1 MRLDIEGKHMTLAPH
16 LMGWIAERLE
26 DLNTPYDDIYEARV
40 IFVQQGRREAVC
52 IELLLAEQ
60 SLHVT
65 QRGATPDAAVEAAF
79 RVVQQEL
86 HGVGAVGSNPRRR
99 YAGDLAGSCAK
110 RCWEGRTLRI
120 SGLGWADTA
129 STHHLCEGKHVWRRN
144 VRFM

>member
-1 MRLDIEGKHMTLAPH
+1 MRLDIEGKHMMLAPH

-40 IFVQQGRREAVC
+40 IFVQQGQREAVC

-65 QRGATPDAAVEAAF
+65 QRGATPDAAVDAAF

-86 HGVGAVGSNPRRR
+86 HSVRVARRARTSVGVAHETRRTPVPIAAEKAAR
-99 YAGDLAGSCAK
+99 S
-110 RCWEGRTLRI
+110 
-120 SGLGWADTA
+120 A
-129 STHHLCEGKHVWRRN
+129 SQA
-144 VRFM
+144 